1 MAEITRNMQSRR
13 VVGQVIGPILKLA
26 LLYQHGGILL
36 NQPDL
41 YFLGDDLHWLED
53 LFNSNS

>member
-1 MAEITRNMQSRR
+1 MQSRR
-13 VVGQVIGPILKLA
+13 VVGPVIGPILKLA

-41 YFLGDDLHWLED
+41 YFLGDDLRWLED